1 MVRRKCLNG
10 AMNNRG
16 QKASATPGNAKPTP
30 EEHLATI
37 TKLIEQCG
45 AGPSIEEVAVVD
57 ALGRTLVESVPAP
70 YDSPRFS
77 NSQVDGYALSR
88 AALERLPGH
97 FSVGDD
103 IPAGTDPAAVYPDG
117 IDPENTGEMIV
128 PIMTGAQ
135 VPEGTAAIVRVE
147 DAIPPEFPGTP
158 EKESAGATEKVSAGA
173 GKEEVDRTAPS
184 GTYAHARR
192 EIVAAQSGQFVRQ
205 QGIDS
210 SAGDIIVAA
219 GEVLTPTAIAA
230 LAFQGVPTVQVR
242 TRARVLIATG
252 GAEVAE
258 IGKLDTEAG
267 SAIIPDANFPLLAA
281 QARRYGLEP
290 VGRVHIDDDV
300 DKLAAS
306 LQQAIEECHPDLVV
320 TSGGI
325 SKGKYEVVRQ
335 LLADGSDAWF
345 GAVSQ
350 QPGGPQGYGSYAGVP
365 CVCLPGNP
373 VSSLV
378 SFRLFVAPALGV
390 VPDPIEVIATES
402 LTGLADKDQFL
413 RARLEYSGGHVRA
426 RIVSGPGSHLLQQA
440 VAADALVRVPAG
452 ATINA
457 RQRVWAYPL

>member
-1 MVRRKCLNG
+1 M
-10 AMNNRG
+10 A
-16 QKASATPGNAKPTP
+16 A
-30 EEHLATI
+30 I
-37 TKLIEQCG
+37 TELIAQCG
-45 AGPSIEEVAVVD
+45 NWPSIEEIPVVD
-57 ALGRTLVESVPAP
+57 ALGRALATSVPAP

-77 NSQVDGYALSR
+77 NSQVDGYALSH
-88 AALERLPGH
+88 AALERLPGV
-97 FSVGDD
+97 FSVGND
-103 IPAGTDPAAVYPDG
+103 IPAGTDPAAVYPQG

-128 PIMTGAQ
+128 PIMTGAK
-135 VPEGTAAIVRVE
+135 VPEGTAGEPA
-147 DAIPPEFPGTP
+147 
-158 EKESAGATEKVSAGA
+158 S
-173 GKEEVDRTAPS
+173 
-184 GTYAHARR
+184 ARR
-192 EIVAAQSGQFVRQ
+192 EIVAAQAGQFVRQ

-210 SAGDIIVAA
+210 SAGDIIVEA

-242 TRARVLIATG
+242 ARARVLIATG

-258 IGKLDTEAG
+258 IGELDTEAG
-267 SAIIPDANFPLLAA
+267 SAIIPDANFPMLAA

-300 DKLAAS
+300 DKLATS
-306 LQQAIEECHPDLVV
+306 LQQAIEEYHPDLVV

-350 QPGGPQGYGSYAGVP
+350 QPGGPQGYGSFAGVP

-378 SFRLFVAPALGV
+378 SFRLFVAPAVGV
-390 VPDPIEVIATES
+390 APDPIEVIATEP

-457 RQRVWAYPL
+457 RQRVWAYPF

>member
-1 MVRRKCLNG
+1 
-10 AMNNRG
+10 MNNRG
-16 QKASATPGNAKPTP
+16 HQASATPGNTKPTP
-30 EEHLATI
+30 EEHLAAI
-37 TKLIEQCG
+37 TELIAQCG
-45 AGPSIEEVAVVD
+45 NWPSIEEVAVVN
-57 ALGRTLVESVPAP
+57 ALGRTLATSVPAP

-77 NSQVDGYALSR
+77 NSQVDGYALSH
-88 AALERLPGH
+88 AALERLPGV

-103 IPAGTDPAAVYPDG
+103 IPAGTDPAAVYPQG

-128 PIMTGAQ
+128 PIMTGAK

-147 DAIPPEFPGTP
+147 DALPPEFPGTVVREP
-158 EKESAGATEKVSAGA
+158 AEATGNRAA
-173 GKEEVDRTAPS
+173 TTTDS
-184 GTYAHARR
+184 GECASVRR
-192 EIVAAQSGQFVRQ
+192 EIVAAQAGQFVRQ

-210 SAGDIIVAA
+210 SAGDIIVEA

-258 IGKLDTEAG
+258 IGELDTEAG

-300 DKLAAS
+300 DKLATS
-306 LQQAIEECHPDLVV
+306 LQQAIEEYHPDLVV

-350 QPGGPQGYGSYAGVP
+350 QPGGPQGYGSFAGVP

-378 SFRLFVAPALGV
+378 SFRLFVAPAVGV
-390 VPDPIEVIATES
+390 DPDPVEVIATES

-457 RQRVWAYPL
+457 RQRVWAYPF